1 MILATVGA
9 QMPFPRLIN
18 ALDEWAEARNRT
30 DVFAQIGPTS
40 DHPRHMQWTH
50 FLLPSDFRAK
60 MQDANA
66 VIAHAGMGTI
76 ITALC
81 LRKPL
86 IVMPRLG
93 ELMETRNDHQVATA
107 AQFAARRGFMVA
119 NNREELFDRLDR
131 LQELSAP
138 QGISEIASDALLQA
152 VRSFI
157 LGYAMPEA
165 ASSHQAEASAS

>member
-1 MILATVGA
+1 
-9 QMPFPRLIN
+9 MPFPRLIH
-18 ALDEWAEARNRT
+18 ALDEWAAARGRT

-50 FLLPSDFRAK
+50 FLSPGEFRAK
-60 MQDANA
+60 MQEADA

-93 ELMETRNDHQVATA
+93 ELMETRNDHQIATA
-107 AQFAARRGFMVA
+107 AQFAARRGVMVA
-119 NNREELFDRLDR
+119 NDREELFDRLDR
-131 LQELSAP
+131 LPDMGVP
-138 QGISEIASDALLQA
+138 QGISDIASDQLLHA

-157 LGYAMPEA
+157 LGDAMQEV
-165 ASSHQAEASAS
+165 ASSHHAEAPAP